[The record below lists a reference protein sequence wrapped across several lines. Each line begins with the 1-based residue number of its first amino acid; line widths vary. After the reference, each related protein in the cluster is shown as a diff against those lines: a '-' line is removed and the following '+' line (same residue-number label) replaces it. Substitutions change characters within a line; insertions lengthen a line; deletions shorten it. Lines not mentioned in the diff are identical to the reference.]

1 MLFISKVIIFTIMVK
16 AIEVFET
23 KDNID
28 LSIFDNYNLYIAR
41 LSPGRASQ
49 KPVITSFL
57 ESFLGA
63 FVFFPSQS
71 FK

>member
-23 KDNID
+23 RDNID

-41 LSPGRASQ
+41 LSPGRASH
-49 KPVITSFL
+49 
-57 ESFLGA
+57 
-63 FVFFPSQS
+63 
-71 FK
+71 